1 MHVHFKKHE
10 TAVHSFHL
18 LSGKIIY
25 PEDSTISVVLFRKL
39 CRCWENWVLCSIIK
53 FVSKYLVFSLQLS
66 RKDEGVY
73 KATLSDDRGHD
84 VSSLELSG
92 KGNIHSTVIE

>member
-1 MHVHFKKHE
+1 M
-10 TAVHSFHL
+10 
-18 LSGKIIY
+18 
-25 PEDSTISVVLFRKL
+25 
-39 CRCWENWVLCSIIK
+39 
-53 FVSKYLVFSLQLS
+53 FVSKNLVFSLQLS

-92 KGNIHSTVIE
+92 KGNILQWYNDLHMFSRGVKDLSLQMANLHIFLAFFEFHFSYVIET

>member
-1 MHVHFKKHE
+1 MYVF
-10 TAVHSFHL
+10 
-18 LSGKIIY
+18 
-25 PEDSTISVVLFRKL
+25 LFRKL
-39 CRCWENWVLCSIIK
+39 YRGWANLVQSSTIK
-53 FVSKYLVFSLQLS
+53 FVSKHLVFSLQLS

-92 KGNIHSTVIE
+92 KGNIQSTVME